1 MTAILWLVLIGVS
14 CYVIS
19 YKIANNTEPEL
30 KRMDYMAELEEK
42 FSEEILDELS
52 FPMTMGGFF
61 YLSESEPY
69 KSLSKKEREN
79 LIWYVIKLNDWDDER
94 KKTIKQSDYLTYAGA
109 ISLFTALILF
119 GRDFL

>member
-1 MTAILWLVLIGVS
+1 MTAIFWLVLIGVS

-19 YKIANNTEPEL
+19 YKITNNTEPEL
-30 KRMDYMAELEEK
+30 RRMDYMAELEEK

-61 YLSESEPY
+61 YLSESEAY

-79 LIWYVIKLNDWDDER
+79 LIWYVIKLNDWDDES
-94 KKTIKQSDYLTYAGA
+94 KKTIKKSDYLTYAGA